1 MTIENLPKAYFMSSQ
16 KQKTP
21 HQFRTLLQCHFD
33 VVNGCQLACVG
44 CPNSTLHPKVKRIS
58 EDDFATCLSNI
69 DVKFISLLRLFNY
82 GEPLLHDRLPALL
95 KLLPQQSW
103 QTGEIEISTN
113 AQFVDWDMVEEI
125 IRLRILTRLVVSCDG
140 DGTPADYERLR
151 PPSRWSRL
159 ETFLNKAS
167 VLRERHDPTL
177 ELMTRTI
184 CTDQEGQARWNQI
197 LQPLG
202 WRSEFRQ
209 WMSLPQAAQ
218 DLGKE
223 AAGKGACAFLRE
235 RRMLYVTAD
244 GDVVPCCFH
253 PRAATLGNLLNQTFN
268 DIVAAQ
274 ARASLLAQMTNGRG
288 AMAICGACPSK

>member
-1 MTIENLPKAYFMSSQ
+1 MNTEKLPHSDFMSLE
-16 KQKTP
+16 KQSPP
-21 HQFRTLLQCHFD
+21 HKFRALLQCHFD

-69 DVKFISLLRLFNY
+69 DVKFISTLRLFNF

-95 KLLPQQSW
+95 KLLPQQRW
-103 QTGEIEISTN
+103 RTGEIEISTN

-140 DGTPADYERLR
+140 DGTPAEYERLR

-159 ETFLNKAS
+159 ETFLNKTS
-167 VLRERHDPTL
+167 VLRERYHPTL

-184 CTDQEGQARWNQI
+184 CTDQDGQARWNDI

-202 WRSEFRQ
+202 WRPEFRQ

-223 AAGKGACAFLRE
+223 AAGIGVCGYLRE
-235 RRMLYVTAD
+235 RRVLYVTAE
-244 GDVVPCCFH
+244 GDVVPCCYH
-253 PRAATLGNLLNQTFN
+253 PRAAMLGNLRNQTFN
-268 DIVAAQ
+268 AIVAGQ
-274 ARASLLAQMTNGRG
+274 ARASVLA
-288 AMAICGACPSK
+288 P